1 MEYPKTVEEML
12 AVCIGCGLCRTGD
25 SRGMRLDDGGFL
37 KPADMKE
44 GEIEAM
50 AAYCPS
56 ANSPQKW
63 PDSVWGDYLEAYLG
77 WSANENIRFRSS
89 SGGVTTGV
97 LCGLLDQG
105 LVDCVLCVKA
115 VPDNPAGAQGFICRT
130 PCEVEEC
137 CGSRYVTCSPLL
149 PIEELFRGTV
159 NFAVVGRPC
168 DIKGLRLYFKAHPEY
183 RERCVAMLSFF
194 CAGTP
199 SSFAASRLLNKLGV
213 AEENIESLR
222 YRGCGWPGK
231 AVAKSALGDE
241 SSISYEESWG
251 GILGRDISSYCR
263 FCFDGVGDC
272 ADIAS
277 GDAWLLNSDG
287 TGPDFSEHP
296 GRNVVFARTERGKS
310 LLALFRE
317 NGSIVLEPF
326 SNLEYLDTIQKFQ
339 ASRRGLLYYRTLALK
354 FSGRRFETAPL
365 SRLAKYKGTVSKGD
379 ALRVFLGT
387 WKRVLSG
394 KIKVY

>member
-12 AVCIGCGLCRTGD
+12 AACVGCGLCRTGD

-115 VPDNPAGAQGFICRT
+115 VPDNPAGAQGIICRT

-149 PIEELFRGTV
+149 SIEELFRGTV

-168 DIKGLRLYFKAHPEY
+168 DIKGLRLYFEAHPEY
-183 RERCVAMLSFF
+183 RERCVAISLSSAPEHQAPLLRAGYWTSWALRREILSLSGIGAADGLGRQLRKARWATRLVSATKSRGAGYWDATSLLIAGFVLMEWGIVPTSPREML
-194 CAGTP
+194 
-199 SSFAASRLLNKLGV
+199 
-213 AEENIESLR
+213 
-222 YRGCGWPGK
+222 GCSTRT
-231 AVAKSALGDE
+231 VQDLIFLS
-241 SSISYEESWG
+241 
-251 GILGRDISSYCR
+251 ILGAI
-263 FCFDGVGDC
+263 
-272 ADIAS
+272 
-277 GDAWLLNSDG
+277 
-287 TGPDFSEHP
+287 
-296 GRNVVFARTERGKS
+296 
-310 LLALFRE
+310 
-317 NGSIVLEPF
+317 
-326 SNLEYLDTIQKFQ
+326 
-339 ASRRGLLYYRTLALK
+339 
-354 FSGRRFETAPL
+354 
-365 SRLAKYKGTVSKGD
+365 
-379 ALRVFLGT
+379 
-387 WKRVLSG
+387 
-394 KIKVY
+394 